1 MGYGFNSLKKRRGEN
16 MTTKNWIV
24 PYIELGTEAEAFRKD
39 YLKAFE
45 QVLVSGHYILGPEL
59 SNFEKEFADF
69 CQSPNALGVATGTDA
84 LYLALKALNL
94 KEENEVITAP
104 NSFIASASS
113 IALAG
118 AKPAFV
124 DIRED
129 GNMDPERLESA
140 INAHTK
146 VIMPVH
152 LTGRPARM
160 PEILEIANKYNLF
173 VLEDAAQAIG
183 ARLNDKRV
191 GSWGDAACFS
201 LHPLKN
207 LKAIGDGGMITT
219 KHVDLYNKLKIARN
233 HGLIN
238 REQCDFWSYNSRLDE
253 LQASLLRIQIRQLE
267 AHTVARRELAL
278 RYNQL
283 LKPYVVTPDEGSGE
297 YCVYQTYVILA
308 EKRDILQQHLI
319 DNGVQALVHYATPIH
334 LQPAA
339 KYLGYTTS
347 DFPKTMK
354 HVSHI
359 LSLPIYPSMTHQ
371 QQDTVVELI
380 HDFYKN

>member
-1 MGYGFNSLKKRRGEN
+1 MIQKK
-16 MTTKNWIV
+16 WIV
-24 PYIELGTEAEAFRKD
+24 PYIALGTEAEAFKIE

-45 QVLVSGHYILGPEL
+45 QVLDSGHYIMGPEL
-59 SNFEKEFADF
+59 SNFEREFAAY

-84 LYLALKALNL
+84 LFLVLKSLNL
-94 KEENEVITAP
+94 KEEDEVITAP

-113 IALAG
+113 IAIAG
-118 AKPAFV
+118 AKPSFV
-124 DIRED
+124 DIQSD
-129 GNMDPERLESA
+129 GNMDPEQLESA
-140 INAHTK
+140 ITPKTK

-160 PEILEIANKYNLF
+160 PEILEIANKHDLF

-183 ARLNDKRV
+183 AQLNGKKI

-207 LKAIGDGGMITT
+207 LKAIGDGGIITT
-219 KHVDLYNKLKIARN
+219 KQPDLFKKLQSSRN
-233 HGLIN
+233 HGLVN

-253 LQASLLRIQIRQLE
+253 LQASLLRIQIRHLD
-267 AHTVARRELAL
+267 AHTEARRKLAF
-278 RYNQL
+278 RYNEL
-283 LKPYVVTPDEGSGE
+283 LKPYVATPDEGLGE

-308 EKRDILQQHLI
+308 EKRDALQQHLI

-339 KYLGYTTS
+339 KNLGYTAS
-347 DFPKTMK
+347 DFPQTMK
-354 HVSHI
+354 HVKRI
-359 LSLPIYPSMTHQ
+359 ISLPIYPSLTHQ
-371 QQDTVVELI
+371 QQDVIVELI
-380 HDFYKN
+380 HNFYKK

>member
-1 MGYGFNSLKKRRGEN
+1 LGYGFNSLKKRRGEN

-267 AHTVARRELAL
+267 AHTEARRELAL

-283 LKPYVVTPDEGSGE
+283 LKPYVVTPDEGPGE

-339 KYLGYTTS
+339 KYLGYTTA

-354 HVSHI
+354 HVNHI
-359 LSLPIYPSMTHQ
+359 MSLPIYPSMTHQ

>member
-1 MGYGFNSLKKRRGEN
+1 MTGKK
-16 MTTKNWIV
+16 WIV
-24 PYIELGTEAEAFRKD
+24 PYIALGTEAKAFKNE

-45 QVLVSGHYILGPEL
+45 KVLVSGHYIMGPEL

-69 CQSPNALGVATGTDA
+69 CQSPKALGVATGTDA
-84 LYLALKALNL
+84 LYLVLKSLNL
-94 KEENEVITAP
+94 KEDDEVITAP

-113 IALAG
+113 IAIAG
-118 AKPAFV
+118 AKPVFV
-124 DIRED
+124 DIQAD
-129 GNMDPERLESA
+129 GNMDPDKLESA
-140 INAHTK
+140 ITSKTK

-152 LTGRPARM
+152 LTGRPAKM
-160 PEILEIANKYNLF
+160 SKIIEIAQKHNLF
-173 VLEDAAQAIG
+173 VLEDAAQAVG
-183 ARLNDKRV
+183 AQLNGKRV

-219 KHVDLYNKLKIARN
+219 KHADLYDKLKTARN
-233 HGLIN
+233 HGLVN

-253 LQASLLRIQIRQLE
+253 LQAALLHIQIRHLE
-267 AHTVARRELAL
+267 AHTEARRELAF
-278 RYNQL
+278 RYNKL

-297 YCVYQTYVILA
+297 YCVFQTYVILA
-308 EKRDILQQHLI
+308 ERRDALQQHLV

-339 KYLGYTTS
+339 KYLGYTAS
-347 DFPKTMK
+347 DFPQTMK
-354 HVSHI
+354 HVARI
-359 LSLPIYPSMTHQ
+359 LSLPIYPSMSHQ
-371 QQDTVVELI
+371 QQDLVVELI